1 MLHAEYR
8 PPRIYVTENG
18 AAFPDLPDAGG
29 RIRDVRRRDFLA
41 GHLRAVHQAIA
52 EGVPVRGYYHW
63 SLLDNFEWAHGY
75 TKRFGLVHV
84 DRETQRRIPK
94 DSAQYYRAAAV
105 ANAIPDDAIAS

>member
-1 MLHAEYR
+1 MAVDSDWR
-8 PPRIYVTENG
+8 R
-18 AAFPDLPDAGG
+18 AA
-29 RIRDVRRRDFLA
+29 VRRSHWSARALALACAGAVADGAPLA
-41 GHLRAVHQAIA
+41 G
-52 EGVPVRGYYHW
+52 YFHW